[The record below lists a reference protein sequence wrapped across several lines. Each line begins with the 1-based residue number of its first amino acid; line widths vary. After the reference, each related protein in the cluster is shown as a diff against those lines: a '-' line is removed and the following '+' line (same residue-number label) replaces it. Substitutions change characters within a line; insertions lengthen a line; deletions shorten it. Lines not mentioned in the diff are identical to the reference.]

1 MSPAGANADGQDGG
15 DRVDGDLDVAR
26 DHQEDGDAHRGARG
40 ALRPR
45 EEDAR
50 RDHER
55 TPQEGQVSQR
65 DHTPFFAGFSTQWF
79 YHT

>member
-1 MSPAGANADGQDGG
+1 MSLAGANADGQDGG
-15 DRVDGDLDVAR
+15 DRVDGDLDFAR

-40 ALRPR
+40 PLRPR

-55 TPQEGQVSQR
+55 PPQEGQVKEI
-65 DHTPFFAGFSTQWF
+65 TYLFALGFPL
-79 YHT
+79 H

>member
-15 DRVDGDLDVAR
+15 DRVDGDLDFAR

-55 TPQEGQVSQR
+55 TPQEGQVIREIRS
-65 DHTPFFAGFSTQWF
+65 HTFFASFSTQ
-79 YHT
+79 